1 MLLES
6 FSKRKQDYK
15 MKKLKFFEKVFEK
28 KLKYD
33 SKIKLNKSES
43 KKIIKNIEEIDF
55 KNEQVFK
62 HYSKAEKELI
72 EYIAELNVKNYRN
85 EGKITPELKRINEY
99 NLKMLDIL
107 KKKRIRILEEK
118 RNELEQIVDNYQIK
132 EEKRRDNII
141 YDRIQ
146 RDYLVFRK
154 LNEAKT
160 EIEKLVPKFKYLE
173 KEIEKVTNSNNELK
187 RKYDYLK
194 VENKCLYTLLQRLNN
209 KNSKYLKNNG
219 IILDNNS
226 NKSKTLKNKMNNFN
240 YIDNDNFNIDDSKI
254 CSYSSRLK
262 DNNSLKT
269 IKFSLSNSTIIPSD
283 SNRIYV
289 KRTNNNIKDKL
300 INNNIFISQKK
311 SIYSNII
318 NKKRDKNRCVSA
330 KTISKNNNK
339 SIDVDKNKFIIKLL
353 KMLIYN
359 IEQKY
364 YEKHILYTKE
374 MELKNKVRN
383 LLYLCVEDLN
393 ILYKKEKEKYEML
406 KTEKD
411 KMKNKKSEINIFE
424 NINKIEQKLFIFSYI
439 YDNCLKNGEIKELKR
454 QYSMFQQKN
463 NI

>member
-15 MKKLKFFEKVFEK
+15 MKKLKFFENVYEK

-55 KNEQVFK
+55 KNEQIFK
-62 HYSKAEKELI
+62 HYSKVEKELI

-85 EGKITPELKRINEY
+85 EGTLTPELKLINEY

-107 KKKRIRILEEK
+107 KKKRIKILEEK
-118 RNELEQIVDNYQIK
+118 RSELEQIVDNYQIK

-173 KEIEKVTNSNNELK
+173 KEIEKVTNTNNELK

-194 VENKCLYTLLQRLNN
+194 VENKCLLSLLERLHN
-209 KNSKYLKNNG
+209 KNSKFLNNNS
-219 IILDNNS
+219 IILNKNS
-226 NKSKTLKNKMNNFN
+226 NKSKTLKNKMNDSN
-240 YIDNDNFNIDDSKI
+240 YINNDNYNINDSKLF
-254 CSYSSRLK
+254 SYSSRLK

-289 KRTNNNIKDKL
+289 KRANNNIKDKL

-330 KTISKNNNK
+330 KIITKNNNK

-383 LLYLCVEDLN
+383 LLNLCVEDLN
-393 ILYKKEKEKYEML
+393 ILYKEEKYEIL
-406 KTEKD
+406 KAEKE

>member
-15 MKKLKFFEKVFEK
+15 MKKLKFFENVYEK

-55 KNEQVFK
+55 KNEQIFK
-62 HYSKAEKELI
+62 HYSKVEKELI

-85 EGKITPELKRINEY
+85 EGTLTPELKLINEY

-107 KKKRIRILEEK
+107 KKKRIKILEEK
-118 RNELEQIVDNYQIK
+118 RSELEQIVDNYQIK

-173 KEIEKVTNSNNELK
+173 KEIEKVTNTNNELK

-194 VENKCLYTLLQRLNN
+194 VENKCLLSLLKRLHN
-209 KNSKYLKNNG
+209 KNSKFLNNNS

-226 NKSKTLKNKMNNFN
+226 NKSKTLKNKMNDSN
-240 YIDNDNFNIDDSKI
+240 YINNDNYNINDSKI

-289 KRTNNNIKDKL
+289 KRANNNIKDKL

-330 KTISKNNNK
+330 KIITKNNNK

-383 LLYLCVEDLN
+383 LLNLCVEDLN
-393 ILYKKEKEKYEML
+393 ILYKEEKYEIL
-406 KTEKD
+406 KAEKE

>member
-15 MKKLKFFEKVFEK
+15 MKKLKFFENVYEK

-43 KKIIKNIEEIDF
+43 KKIIKKIEEIDF
-55 KNEQVFK
+55 NNEQIFK
-62 HYSKAEKELI
+62 HYSKVEKELI

-85 EGKITPELKRINEY
+85 EGALTPELKLINEY

-107 KKKRIRILEEK
+107 KKKRIKILEEK
-118 RNELEQIVDNYQIK
+118 RSELEQIVDNYQIK

-173 KEIEKVTNSNNELK
+173 KEIEKVTNTNNELK

-194 VENKCLYTLLQRLNN
+194 VENKCLLSLLERLHN
-209 KNSKYLKNNG
+209 KNSKFLNNNS
-219 IILDNNS
+219 IILDKNS
-226 NKSKTLKNKMNNFN
+226 NKSKTLKNKMNDSN
-240 YIDNDNFNIDDSKI
+240 YINNDNYNINDSKLF
-254 CSYSSRLK
+254 SYSSRLK

-289 KRTNNNIKDKL
+289 KRANNSIKDKL

-318 NKKRDKNRCVSA
+318 NKKRDKNRCASA
-330 KTISKNNNK
+330 KIITKNNNK

-383 LLYLCVEDLN
+383 LLNLCVEDLN
-393 ILYKKEKEKYEML
+393 ILYKEENYEIL
-406 KTEKD
+406 KAEKD